1 MKPILRFIFFVI
13 SVFILVNCARTGR
26 PEGGPK
32 DENPP
37 LFVTANP
44 PYKTINFDDKEIKLS
59 SEVDKKSCSDFLL
72 KYILPVIPHISH
84 KNYL

>member
-44 PYKTINFDDKEIKLS
+44 PYKTINFDDK
-59 SEVDKKSCSDFLL
+59 
-72 KYILPVIPHISH
+72 
-84 KNYL
+84 